1 MSTRP
6 FIDTFR
12 QVEAGRLL
20 DELADTQRELVEA
33 VTRAGTKGILTITL
47 SYVPEGPGQIS
58 IGADIKAK
66 GPQMARGRYF
76 FFVDGNYNL
85 SRNDPRQQ
93 ELDIRV
99 VDDAPTQPKTVA
111 G

>member
-1 MSTRP
+1 MRS
-6 FIDTFR
+6 
-12 QVEAGRLL
+12 
-20 DELADTQRELVEA
+20 
-33 VTRAGTKGILTITL
+33 
-47 SYVPEGPGQIS
+47 
-58 IGADIKAK
+58 KAK
-66 GPQMARGRYF
+66 APQMARGRSFFF
-76 FFVDGNYNL
+76 FFVDGNHNL

>member
-1 MSTRP
+1 
-6 FIDTFR
+6 
-12 QVEAGRLL
+12 
-20 DELADTQRELVEA
+20 
-33 VTRAGTKGILTITL
+33 
-47 SYVPEGPGQIS
+47 
-58 IGADIKAK
+58 
-66 GPQMARGRYF
+66 MARGRYF